1 MSEMFCY
8 QCQETA
14 KNTGCTVT
22 GVCGKKPDVARA
34 QDFLIWLTKG
44 LSELA
49 IKARAKG
56 LSVSTDVNHQVTMNL
71 FTTIT
76 NANFD
81 RAAIEKRMK
90 DTIDLKKSLLNEM
103 TADERGA
110 LSEAALWDG
119 MDYESKSYDIG
130 VLSTEDENIRSLR
143 ELTIYGLKGLAAYT
157 KHANVLLAENE
168 EVDIFIQEA
177 LTKTMDD
184 SLSVDDLV
192 GLVLETGTYGVKGMA
207 LLDGANS
214 GTYGNPEITE
224 VNIGV
229 RETRPSSFPAMIC
242 VTWKCCWS
250 KLREPALTST
260 PIRRCFRPTIIQ
272 RLRNMTTL
280 WATTATH
287 GGNKRGVRQLQRSDS
302 DDDQL
307 HRSAD

>member
-229 RETRPSSFPAMIC
+229 RGNPAIIISGHDLRDMEMLLEQTQGTGVDVYTHSEMLPANYYPAFKKYDNFVGNYGNAWWKQKRSSPA
-242 VTWKCCWS
+242 
-250 KLREPALTST
+250 ST
-260 PIRRCFRPTIIQ
+260 
-272 RLRNMTTL
+272 
-280 WATTATH
+280 
-287 GGNKRGVRQLQRSDS
+287 VRF
-302 DDDQL
+302 
-307 HRSAD
+307 